1 MAAEEGTEKD
11 IFKVRAKPEFSSRA
25 SRSFPLPIIA
35 LCIVFY
41 CALVAFVC

>member
-25 SRSFPLPIIA
+25 SRSFFSPYICVYFIA
-35 LCIVFY
+35 P
-41 CALVAFVC
+41 